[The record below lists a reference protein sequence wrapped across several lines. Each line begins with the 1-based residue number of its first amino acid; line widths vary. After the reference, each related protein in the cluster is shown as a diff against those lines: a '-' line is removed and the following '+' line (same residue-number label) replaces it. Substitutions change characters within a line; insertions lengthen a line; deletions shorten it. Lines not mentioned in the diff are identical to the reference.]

1 MDQTKREIGKRIG
14 HNIALARTQAGLLQ
28 VQVAERMGVGQEV
41 VSRWENGRIVPPIPQ
56 LLRLA
61 QVLGVDPAWLLTAGS
76 MDTDSI
82 AEALRNRRGVSPE
95 FLEQVKMLSPEHRRE
110 LAKELLKDLL

>member
-1 MDQTKREIGKRIG
+1 MDQTKREIGRRIG

-28 VQVAERMGVGQEV
+28 VQVAERMSVGQEV

-82 AEALRNRRGVSPE
+82 AEALRNQRGVSPE
-95 FLEQVKMLSPEHRRE
+95 LLDEIKRLSPERRRE
-110 LAKELLKDLL
+110 IARALLQDLL